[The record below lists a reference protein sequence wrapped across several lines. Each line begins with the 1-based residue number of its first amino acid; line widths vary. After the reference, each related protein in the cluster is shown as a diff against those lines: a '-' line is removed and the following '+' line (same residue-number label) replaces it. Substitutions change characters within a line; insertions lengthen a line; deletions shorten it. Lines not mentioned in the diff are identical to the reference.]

1 MSLFNKSKNEDDL
14 FATDEQLI
22 VLDNERRVCD
32 IYENV
37 TADGESVTREGA
49 IKVPLSDCQVFTGT
63 FGRIYVVN
71 ANELKYIENAKRLAQ
86 LEVSTTLKQLVEF
99 KPEKKP
105 NPNTDMKFWAMFIA
119 CIIAIFI

>member
-1 MSLFNKSKNEDDL
+1 MGLFNKAKDEEL

-37 TADGESVTREGA
+37 TVDGESVTREGA
-49 IKVPLSDCQVFTGT
+49 IKVPLADCQVFTGT
-63 FGRIYVVN
+63 FGRVYV
-71 ANELKYIENAKRLAQ
+71 ANVSDLKYIENAKRLAQ
-86 LEVSTTLKQLVEF
+86 LEISSTLKQLVEF

-119 CIIAIFI
+119 CVIAIFI